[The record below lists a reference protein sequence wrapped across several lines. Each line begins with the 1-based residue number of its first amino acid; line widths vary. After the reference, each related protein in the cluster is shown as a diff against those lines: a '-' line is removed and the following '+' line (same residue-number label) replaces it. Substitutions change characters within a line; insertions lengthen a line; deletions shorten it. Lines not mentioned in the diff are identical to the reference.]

1 MSFLNLLPVW
11 GTLAAIGVAVPIIIH
26 LLYRKNKKETDWAAM
41 ELLRRALVVRSG
53 QIRLEDFI
61 ILLLRCLT
69 LLLLAAALLRP
80 ILKDSSLVGDQRVGM
95 VVAIDDSLSMNHGAG
110 NTRFET
116 AIEQARKVL
125 GTASPGDKVSI
136 VFLNEREIDDQKKVP
151 LRAADFD
158 AIKVNDALD
167 TAKNSGASTHQSN
180 LENSIPLLKEM
191 SDEMKAGTKEI
202 YIITDAQQSDWNG
215 LSSEAKNML
224 GAIDAS
230 IYVLPVNSEG
240 DENRSVTSLNY
251 VSGSLNSSG
260 VARFEATVKNFGTN
274 AADAGNIEFYQNSNL
289 VRRQTLGTIGSGE
302 SKVIPFLANYEKP
315 GDLSIT
321 AKISKDSLGEDNS
334 RHTVVNVRPRVR
346 VLCATDS
353 IDGGLGTQ
361 NNALFFLENALR
373 LSSGD
378 EENGIQVTSVDSS
391 DLTLE
396 KLNNYDIIIL
406 ANVSAPSA
414 AIADRLKKFTTD
426 GGGLI
431 VFAGENINP
440 EKYEQSFGNGQDSI
454 LPGIIGQK
462 TSSGEEN
469 QGQWSLAFPDS
480 DHPLARV
487 VKSMTEDVVNA
498 AKVKSIISIEPL
510 AGSQVILSLVENNAP
525 ILVSKTVGEGSVI
538 LCATSADRSWSELV
552 VHPVYAIM
560 IQQAATTM
568 TSKPDSRLAKINK
581 TKTISI
587 AGTKPA
593 NAVLSKSKLSTDS
606 DEVNEENKS
615 SVQVSSLTN
624 ESFKAEIKAEHI
636 SESGIYQILGAQES
650 VLGAIAANSEP
661 LESDVRVVAPDVLKE
676 TVGAMPN
683 VSILSES
690 PEQEIQ
696 NARKGS
702 DLTTLLLFSCILCFA
717 VQSILAKIFT
727 NKISKGETDIATSLQ
742 LSNVAA
748 ARRT

>member
-1 MSFLNLLPVW
+1 MSFLNLFPVW
-11 GTLAAIGVAVPIIIH
+11 GTLAAIGIAVPIIIH

-80 ILKDSSLVGDQRVGM
+80 ILKDSSLVGDQKVGM
-95 VVAIDDSLSMNHGAG
+95 VVAIDDSLSMNHGAT
-110 NTRFET
+110 TRFET
-116 AIEQARKVL
+116 AIEKARKVL

-151 LRAADFD
+151 LRAADYD
-158 AIKVNDALD
+158 ANKVNDILD
-167 TAKNSGASTHQSN
+167 AAKISGASTHQSN

-202 YIITDAQQSDWNG
+202 HIITDAQQSDWTG

-224 GAIDAS
+224 GEIPAS
-230 IYVLPVNSEG
+230 IYIIPVNSEG
-240 DENRSVTSLNY
+240 DDNRSVTSLNY
-251 VSGSLNSSG
+251 VSGSLNNSG
-260 VARFEATVKNFGTN
+260 VARFEATIKNFGTN
-274 AADAGNIEFYQNSNL
+274 DADAGNIEFYQNSNL

-302 SKVIPFLANYEKP
+302 SKVVPFLANYEKP

-321 AKISKDSLGEDNS
+321 AKISKDSLGADNS

-361 NNALFFLENALR
+361 NNDLFFLENALR

-396 KLNNYDIIIL
+396 KLNDYDIIIL
-406 ANVSAPSA
+406 ANVSAPSLE
-414 AIADRLKKFTTD
+414 IAERLKNFTSN

-440 EKYEQSFGNGQDSI
+440 EKYEQSFGNDSDSI
-454 LPGIIGQK
+454 LPGKIGQK

-469 QGQWSLAFPDS
+469 QGLWSLAFPDS

-487 VKSMTEDVVNA
+487 VKSMTEDVIND
-498 AKVKSIISIEPL
+498 AKVKSIISVEPL
-510 AGSQVILSLVENNAP
+510 PGSQVILKLVENNAP

-568 TSKPDSRLAKINK
+568 TSKPDSRLTRINK
-581 TKTISI
+581 TKAISI
-587 AGTKPA
+587 AGTQPASASLGKLNTGSEDNADTNKP
-593 NAVLSKSKLSTDS
+593 
-606 DEVNEENKS
+606 
-615 SVQVSSLTN
+615 SVQLTALTN

-636 SESGIYQILGAQES
+636 SESGIYQILGSQDS
-650 VLGAIAANSEP
+650 VLGAIAANSDP
-661 LESDVRVVAPDVLKE
+661 SESNVRVVAPDVLE
-676 TVGAMPN
+676 QTIGAMKN
-683 VSILSES
+683 IEILEGA

-702 DLTTLLLFSCILCFA
+702 DLTTWLLTLCVICFLA
-717 VQSILAKIFT
+717 QSILAKIFT